1 MLPLT
6 LLSTESF
13 TGRVP
18 RRASTLPAEIT
29 IDPDT
34 YVKFK
39 PSKPAILAESR
50 ALLTLAWPIIIA
62 QVAQVGTGVVD
73 TIMAGH
79 YSATDLAAIAIGY
92 NIWLPIYLLFIGMML
107 GVTIIIAQLVGAR
120 KTDQVRDLL
129 PQALWLALG
138 MGLLAGPACYFADP
152 LLDYLDLA
160 EATQAKSVGYLQ
172 AVAFGMPAGALF
184 QALRCYTQGIGILK
198 PFAIASVLGFLANI
212 PLNYALIYGKW
223 GFPELGATGCG
234 WATAASMWL
243 APILI
248 SFYMVRAEQ
257 LKPYLPSL
265 RWVAPR
271 LKPMLE
277 IGRLGLPLGLT
288 LFLEVAFFSV
298 IALLVATLGDAAMA
312 SHQIAFNVWDLT
324 YMPLVGVGS
333 AMATRVGHAI
343 GAGDR
348 QAVSL
353 AIRCGITIT
362 VLIGIVSM
370 GLLLLAP
377 QLIASAYT
385 SDTDIRVMA
394 VSLIQLAAWF
404 IAIDSAQVA
413 ASFCLRA
420 FKDTRFPFFTLCI
433 AYWLI
438 TLPLGYW
445 GGIVV
450 ADNPLEGTIA
460 FWHSMIAGI
469 TVSSVLVAM
478 RLYWTLRRPLPGLS

>member
-1 MLPLT
+1 M
-6 LLSTESF
+6 
-13 TGRVP
+13 
-18 RRASTLPAEIT
+18 
-29 IDPDT
+29 
-34 YVKFK
+34 
-39 PSKPAILAESR
+39 AESR

-107 GVTIIIAQLVGAR
+107 GVTIIIAQLVGA
-120 KTDQVRDLL
+120 KQTGKVRNLL
-129 PQALWLALG
+129 PQALWLALA
-138 MGLLAGPACYFADP
+138 MGLVGGPLCYFAEP
-152 LLDYLDLA
+152 LLNALEL
-160 EATQAKSVGYLQ
+160 EETTRAKALGYLQ
-172 AVAFGMPAGALF
+172 ATAFGMPAGALF

-198 PFAIASVLGFLANI
+198 PFAIASVLGFMANI

-243 APILI
+243 APLLI
-248 SFYMVRAEQ
+248 GFYMLKAEQ
-257 LKPYLPSL
+257 LKPYLPPL

-271 LKPMLE
+271 LKPILD
-277 IGRLGLPLGLT
+277 IARLGLPVGLT
-288 LFLEVAFFSV
+288 LFLEISFFSV
-298 IALLVATLGDAAMA
+298 IALLVATLGDAAIA

-324 YMPLVGVGS
+324 YMPLIGVGS

-348 QAVSL
+348 RAVSL
-353 AIRCGITIT
+353 SVRCGIAIT

-370 GLLLLAP
+370 GLLLLVP
-377 QLIASAYT
+377 HLIASAYT

-394 VSLIQLAAWF
+394 VSLIQLAAFF

-420 FKDTRFPFFTLCI
+420 FKDTRFPFFTLFI
-433 AYWLI
+433 AYWLV

-445 GGIVV
+445 GGIIV
-450 ADNPLEGTIA
+450 ADNPLDGTIA

-469 TVSSVLVAM
+469 ALSSILVAL
-478 RLYWTLRRPLPGLS
+478 RLYWTLRKPMPAPDQ